1 MKEDQSVV
9 EKAISSSIG
18 RFGHTVLRAAQAE
31 AVTKVLEGHDV
42 FVSVPTGYGKSLVYQ
57 LLPFC
62 VEEIL
67 KRAGREVSLTPC
79 VLVLSPLTALMSDQ
93 NSKMKTV
100 TGANSVLLAKDQISI
115 SSMNCTHI
123 FASPEALFHTDNGRR
138 LLLSE
143 SFVNSLVAVAIDEA
157 HCIVKWYVSE
167 NLAHVLL
174 HTHHLY
180 SNYIIIIII
189 IIIIGDWNHHSG
201 SGMAEFHIYDHSFRI
216 RHQL

>member
-1 MKEDQSVV
+1 MALSKLWLEVVKEDQSVV

-138 LLLSE
+138 LRLTRFTSLL
-143 SFVNSLVAVAIDEA
+143 FIKN
-157 HCIVKWYVSE
+157 
-167 NLAHVLL
+167 
-174 HTHHLY
+174 
-180 SNYIIIIII
+180 
-189 IIIIGDWNHHSG
+189 
-201 SGMAEFHIYDHSFRI
+201 
-216 RHQL
+216 Q

>member
-1 MKEDQSVV
+1 M
-9 EKAISSSIG
+9 
-18 RFGHTVLRAAQAE
+18 
-31 AVTKVLEGHDV
+31 TKVLEGHDV

-138 LLLSE
+138 LRLTRFTSLLFIKNVTMNGSNGLHRP
-143 SFVNSLVAVAIDEA
+143 SPPSINQLFQVRGSL
-157 HCIVKWYVSE
+157 KWGSSLKQS
-167 NLAHVLL
+167 LALSTAAGV
-174 HTHHLY
+174 
-180 SNYIIIIII
+180 
-189 IIIIGDWNHHSG
+189 
-201 SGMAEFHIYDHSFRI
+201 
-216 RHQL
+216 